1 MEAFS
6 GPHGTGVGPVG
17 LAPGQAKAAI
27 PYLKVPCTSTSY
39 STTSTYLPDLL
50 GTVRVYYGSDSEE
63 IC

>member
-27 PYLKVPCTSTSY
+27 PRYLTLRYLVPLPPTVLLVP
-39 STTSTYLPDLL
+39 TYL
-50 GTVRVYYGSDSEE
+50 TS
-63 IC
+63 